1 MDNFMKFIGNEK
13 FYMLFVYFAVG
24 FILYKIIVS
33 IIDKIYSN
41 SHLHIDKRKKTII
54 SLLKN
59 ITKYLLL
66 IVFGLEILKMYGINT
81 SSILASL
88 GIISAVIGLAFKDI
102 MTDFLSGIFI
112 LFDNQYK
119 IGDLVEINGFQGEVV
134 SFGLRTTKVK
144 AFTGEVMI
152 VSNSS
157 FKQIINYNLK
167 NTTIF
172 FKIPVSYDTKLDKL
186 EKIFEDLRPYILEI
200 PNVTGKYQLL
210 GVDEF
215 ADSAIIYMLSVDV
228 KPKTNYAV
236 KRKVLRL
243 VKDAFDKNNI
253 EIPYNKLDVN
263 IGK

>member
-1 MDNFMKFIGNEK
+1 MDNFMKFISNEK

-33 IIDKIYSN
+33 IIDKLYSN

-54 SLLKN
+54 SLFKN

-186 EKIFEDLRPYILEI
+186 EKVFEDLRPYILEI

-228 KPKTNYAV
+228 KPQTNYAV